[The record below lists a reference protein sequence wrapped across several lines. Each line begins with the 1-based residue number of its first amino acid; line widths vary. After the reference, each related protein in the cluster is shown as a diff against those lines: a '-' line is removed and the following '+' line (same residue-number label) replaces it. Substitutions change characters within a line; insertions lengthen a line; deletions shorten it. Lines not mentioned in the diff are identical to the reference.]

1 MGTVWDFE
9 NLEIWQISRKF
20 VNDIYNI
27 IDNGFFKKDIAL
39 IVQLKRAAISIMSNI
54 AEGFMR
60 YGNKEFIQFLF
71 IARGSIG
78 EVKSH
83 LYIAMDR
90 NYINR
95 EQFNICERS
104 IKELLNKVDAFIKYL
119 KSADYKGIKYKKQLE
134 HIKKT

>member
-1 MGTVWDFE
+1 MGTVWNFE

-27 IDNGFFKKDIAL
+27 IDKGFFEKDIAL

-71 IARGSIG
+71 IARGSVG

-90 NYINR
+90 NYINK
-95 EQFNICERS
+95 EQFNICEKS
-104 IKELLNKVDAFIKYL
+104 IKELLNKIDAFIKYL
-119 KSADYKGIKYKKQLE
+119 KSADYKGFKYKNQLK
-134 HIKKT
+134 HI